1 MVMSNDARG
10 YSTAKLLLIVIVVAI
25 VASVAST
32 LVQHLILGKAHTA
45 VTGGV
50 VGALTAVM
58 ALNVM
63 KKKES

>member
-1 MVMSNDARG
+1 MDNRGSG
-10 YSTAKLLLIVIVVAI
+10 YSTAKVLLIVILVAI

-50 VGALTAVM
+50 VGALTAFM
-58 ALNVM
+58 ALNFM
-63 KKKES
+63 KKKEN